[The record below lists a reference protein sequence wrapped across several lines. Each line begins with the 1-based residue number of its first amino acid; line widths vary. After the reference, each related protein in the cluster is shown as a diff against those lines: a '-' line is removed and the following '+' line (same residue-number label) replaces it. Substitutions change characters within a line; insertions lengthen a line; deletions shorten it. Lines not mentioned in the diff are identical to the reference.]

1 MFQDPAIHYYFL
13 PLLIFLSR
21 IADVTLGTIRI
32 IFVSKGMKY
41 LAPLIGFVEVL
52 IWLMAMGQIMQNLS
66 DPITYLAYAGGFAAG
81 NYFGIFLEN
90 KLAMGIVMLRI
101 ITSTNAENLIAH
113 LRSLDYKVT
122 NVTAFDNDG
131 IVEVIYLPLRR
142 REINDVLEVIQ
153 EHNPQAFY
161 SITDTR
167 NLSMGALPVPQKSIL
182 LHKRRFRFKR
192 KSK

>member
-1 MFQDPAIHYYFL
+1 MFQDPSIHYYLL

-32 IFVSKGMKY
+32 IFVSRGMKY
-41 LAPLIGFVEVL
+41 LAPIIGFVEVL
-52 IWLMAMGQIMQNLS
+52 IWLIAMSQIMQNLA
-66 DPITYLAYAGGFAAG
+66 DPITYIAYAAGFAAG

-90 KLAMGIVMLRI
+90 KLAMGIVMMRI

-131 IVEVIYLPLRR
+131 IVEVIFLPLRR
-142 REINDVLEVIQ
+142 REINEVLEVILK
-153 EHNPQAFY
+153 HNPKAFY

-167 NLSMGALPVPQKSIL
+167 NLSQGALPVPQKSIL
-182 LHKRRFRFKR
+182 LHKRMFRFRR
-192 KSK
+192 KAK

>member
-1 MFQDPAIHYYFL
+1 MFQDPAIHYYLL

-52 IWLMAMGQIMQNLS
+52 IWLLAMGQIMQNLS

-101 ITSTNAENLIAH
+101 LTSTNAENLIAH

-153 EHNPQAFY
+153 EHNPKAFY
-161 SITDTR
+161 TITDTR
-167 NLSMGALPVPQKSIL
+167 NLSMGALPVPKKSVL

-192 KSK
+192 KAK